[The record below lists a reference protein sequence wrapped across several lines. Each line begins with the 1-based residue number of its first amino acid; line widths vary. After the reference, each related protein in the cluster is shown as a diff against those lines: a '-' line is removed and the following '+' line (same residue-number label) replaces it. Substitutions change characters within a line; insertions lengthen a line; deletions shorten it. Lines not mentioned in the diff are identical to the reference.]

1 MDLSNT
7 PSLPSASQRL
17 RTSGLAVPVSTTIFC
32 SGLRFRQALS
42 TPKPLP
48 PGSSIRS
55 MMAISHSLAGSVNQA
70 IAAFSVP
77 ATPALTIPV
86 SSKSASIKLS
96 RIATLSSTTNALRAN
111 SGLLATGA
119 AGQRHFARN
128 RRWRGGASM
137 KPQAQQE
144 LAALRQAL
152 TEAREQL
159 SAARAQA
166 AERQSLL
173 KKERAA
179 RALAERLNAL
189 KDEFLA
195 IVSHELRGPLSA
207 IAGWAR
213 ILRLGTSEED
223 FDKGLEVIDQSVQAQ
238 TKLIEDLL
246 DISRITSGQLR
257 LHMQPLEP
265 RSFIDA
271 AAEAVR
277 PAADAKGLH
286 IRKVLDLAAGP
297 IAGDPSRLQQVMV
310 NLIANAV
317 KFTPEQGRIELALR
331 KHEDQVQ
338 IRVAET
344 NIGNPAD
351 FLPHVFDRF
360 RQADAS
366 NQGR

>member
-1 MDLSNT
+1 
-7 PSLPSASQRL
+7 
-17 RTSGLAVPVSTTIFC
+17 
-32 SGLRFRQALS
+32 
-42 TPKPLP
+42 
-48 PGSSIRS
+48 
-55 MMAISHSLAGSVNQA
+55 
-70 IAAFSVP
+70 
-77 ATPALTIPV
+77 
-86 SSKSASIKLS
+86 
-96 RIATLSSTTNALRAN
+96 
-111 SGLLATGA
+111 
-119 AGQRHFARN
+119 
-128 RRWRGGASM
+128 M

-257 LHMQPLEP
+257 LQMQPLEP

-331 KHEDQVQ
+331 KLEDQVE
-338 IRVAET
+338 ISVADT
-344 NIGNPAD
+344 GIGIPAD

-366 NQGR
+366 NQGRYGGLGLGLAIVKHLVELHGGSVSAQSPGEGGGATFVLRLPLMPQSIEPPLARPLATSAELHAADSVAAESAAPSRA